1 MIKIESTTLEE
12 AYKDA
17 ASSLE
22 CSVTQLKI
30 EVVQYPS
37 SGFLGLFKKTAIIV
51 AVKEVNSESLNKE
64 EKAVDLNKQ
73 EEFSTPKEQFKITN
87 DKINIKKNFIKTS
100 FNKII

>member
-1 MIKIESTTLEE
+1 MIKIESATLEE
-12 AYKDA
+12 AYVNA

-51 AVKEVNSESLNKE
+51 AVIDTETATVT
-64 EKAVDLNKQ
+64 EKKVTAT
-73 EEFSTPKEQFKITN
+73 E
-87 DKINIKKNFIKTS
+87 
-100 FNKII
+100 